1 MAGNPNRLA
10 GTASITVDGTNYL
23 LVGDFEYN
31 PSSVTRETLSGQDGV
46 HGFSEKKRPGSISA
60 SLRDAGN
67 LTVADLNAM
76 DNVTVV
82 AQLAN
87 GKPSSAGT
95 CGRWKTRR
103 SNPRM
108 PRSKSSGKA
117 PKFPKPRAEHESTR
131 RKNHPSP

>member
-31 PSSVTRETLSGQDGV
+31 PSSVTRETLNGQDGV

-60 SLRDAGN
+60 TLRDAGN

-87 GKPSSAGT
+87 GKT
-95 CGRWKTRR
+95 IIGRNMWTIEDQTV
-103 SNPRM
+103 
-108 PRSKSSGKA
+108 KSTDATLEVKWEGPQVS
-117 PKFPKPRAEHESTR
+117 ETTS
-131 RKNHPSP
+131 

>member
-60 SLRDAGN
+60 SLRDASN

-87 GKPSSAGT
+87 GKT
-95 CGRWKTRR
+95 IIGRNMWTVEDQTV
-103 SNPRM
+103 
-108 PRSKSSGKA
+108 KSTDATIEVKWEGPQVS
-117 PKFPKPRAEHESTR
+117 ETTS
-131 RKNHPSP
+131 

>member
-87 GKPSSAGT
+87 GKT
-95 CGRWKTRR
+95 IIGRNMWTVEDQTV
-103 SNPRM
+103 
-108 PRSKSSGKA
+108 KSTDATIEVKWEGPQVS
-117 PKFPKPRAEHESTR
+117 ETTS
-131 RKNHPSP
+131 

>member
-67 LTVADLNAM
+67 LTVADLNSM

-87 GKPSSAGT
+87 GKT
-95 CGRWKTRR
+95 IIGRNMWTVEDQTV
-103 SNPRM
+103 
-108 PRSKSSGKA
+108 KSTDA
-117 PKFPKPRAEHESTR
+117 TIEVKFEGPQVSETTS
-131 RKNHPSP
+131 

>member
-87 GKPSSAGT
+87 GKT
-95 CGRWKTRR
+95 IIGRNMWTVEDQTV
-103 SNPRM
+103 
-108 PRSKSSGKA
+108 KSTDA
-117 PKFPKPRAEHESTR
+117 TIEVKFEGPQVSETTS
-131 RKNHPSP
+131 